1 MTLEE
6 RKSLSET
13 KIFKPVFATD
23 TNHYNTLHGGVAM
36 KLMDDTAFIAATRF
50 TRLPVVTVSSDR
62 INFTKPIPEG
72 TIVEVV
78 AKVTDVGRTSV
89 KVSVDIFIEQM
100 YEESR
105 DLAIHG
111 VLTFVAI
118 DAATKKPVSI
128 TEHLQKLG
136 LQQ

>member
-1 MTLEE
+1 MNIEE
-6 RKSLSET
+6 RKAFSET
-13 KIFKPVFATD
+13 RVFKPVFATD

-36 KLMDDTAFIAATRF
+36 KMMDDTAFIAATRF

-62 INFTKPIPEG
+62 INFNKPIPEG

-78 AKVTDVGRTSV
+78 ARVAELGRTSL
-89 KVSVDIFIEQM
+89 KIDVDIYIEQM

-105 DLAIHG
+105 ELAIHG

-118 DAATKKPVSI
+118 DKDKKPVGI
-128 TEHLQKLG
+128 LDHLKKYNYIQE
-136 LQQ
+136 